1 MNDAAEREPAGE
13 GRPLTPPVEAVSHVP
28 EERLDPRRFRV
39 FGLTWLSY
47 ASYYLTRKNFAL
59 AKTSLQDA
67 YGVSTSQLG
76 TMDSAYSAAYAAGQ
90 FVWGAVADRVG
101 PRRVLGL
108 GMIGTALCSVA
119 FGLSRAFWALLAFWT
134 LNGFLQATGWSSNVK
149 AMAGWFAE
157 AKRGRVMGIWTT
169 NYTVGSF
176 AANPIGGFFMDT
188 LTWQWAFFGP
198 AIPVALAGFA
208 LLFFL
213 PELERPKAGVG
224 AAGAGAGPESGAAA
238 AAAEAEARRA
248 ARNQV
253 LRSPFL
259 WALGVSYFFLKLTR
273 YFFWNWAPFYME
285 RVLHYDRWHA
295 RWVPLAF
302 EVGGVAGATTIGWV
316 SDRYLHG
323 RRMPA
328 AVVSTMLLGG
338 VLWFYGG
345 VAQSGVVAN
354 VIMLTVFGFLLF
366 GPDAIVSATA
376 AQDVGGPAAAAIAA
390 GIINGLGSIGQIA
403 SGPLA
408 PDRSSISDWS
418 GVFRTLGI
426 FTALSAL
433 ILAPFWNRGRRSTA

>member
-1 MNDAAEREPAGE
+1 MSNAARSKAESPEPP
-13 GRPLTPPVEAVSHVP
+13 RTPPIEAVSHVP

-47 ASYYLTRKNFAL
+47 ATYYLTRKNYAL
-59 AKTSLQDA
+59 AKTSLQDS
-67 YGVSTSQLG
+67 YGLTTTQLG
-76 TMDSAYSAAYAAGQ
+76 TIDSAYSTAYAIGQ

-108 GMIGTALCSVA
+108 GMLGTALCSVA
-119 FGLSRAFWALLAFWT
+119 FGFSTAFWSLLVFWT
-134 LNGFLQATGWSSNVK
+134 LNGLMQATGWSANVK
-149 AMAGWFAE
+149 AMAGWFPDAM
-157 AKRGRVMGIWTT
+157 RGRVMGVWTT
-169 NYTVGSF
+169 CYTVGSF
-176 AANPIGGFFMDT
+176 VANPVGGFFMDT
-188 LTWQWAFFGP
+188 FAWQWAFFGP
-198 AIPVALAGFA
+198 ALPVALVGLA

-213 PELERPKAGVG
+213 PELERPR
-224 AAGAGAGPESGAAA
+224 AAGASAAA
-238 AAAEAEARRA
+238 QAASDAEVRRI

-259 WALGVSYFFLKLTR
+259 WALGVAYFFLKLTR

-285 RVLHYDRWHA
+285 KVLHYEKSKA

-302 EVGGVAGATTIGWV
+302 EVGGVAGAAAIGWI
-316 SDRYLHG
+316 SDKYLRG

-328 AVVSTMLLGG
+328 AVVSTLLLGV

-345 VAQSGVVAN
+345 IAESGVVAN
-354 VIMLTVFGFLLF
+354 VIILVVFGFLLF

-408 PDRSSISDWS
+408 PDKSAISDWS

-433 ILAPFWNRGRRSTA
+433 ILMPFWNRGGRRSTA

>member
-1 MNDAAEREPAGE
+1 VSKSAESEAPPPGGEPAARASEKG
-13 GRPLTPPVEAVSHVP
+13 
-28 EERLDPRRFRV
+28 LDPRRFLV

-47 ASYYLTRKNFAL
+47 ASYYLTRKNYAL
-59 AKTSLQDA
+59 AKTSLQDG
-67 YGVSTSQLG
+67 YGVTTGQLG
-76 TMDSAYSAAYAAGQ
+76 TIDSAYSAAYALGQ

-108 GMIGTALCSVA
+108 GMVGTALCSVA
-119 FGLSRAFWALLAFWT
+119 FGLSRAFWALLVFWT
-134 LNGFLQATGWSSNVK
+134 LNGFMQATGWSANVK

-157 AKRGRVMGIWTT
+157 AKRGRVMGVWTT
-169 NYTVGSF
+169 CYTVGSF
-176 AANPIGGFFMDT
+176 VANPVGGFFMDT
-188 LTWQWAFFGP
+188 ITWQWAFFGP
-198 AIPVALAGFA
+198 ALPVAAVGIV
-208 LLFFL
+208 LLLFL
-213 PELERPKAGVG
+213 PELEKPR
-224 AAGAGAGPESGAAA
+224 AAGAAPSAQAAA
-238 AAAEAEARRA
+238 DSEARRA
-248 ARNQV
+248 ARNLV

-259 WALGVSYFFLKLTR
+259 WALGVAYFFLKLTR

-285 RVLHYDRWHA
+285 KVLHYDRVHA

-302 EVGGVAGATTIGWV
+302 EVGGVAGAMTIGWI

-328 AVVSTMLLGG
+328 AVVSTLLLGG
-338 VLWFYGG
+338 LLWFYGG
-345 VAQSGVVAN
+345 VAQSGVVAHV
-354 VIMLTVFGFLLF
+354 VILLAFGFLLF

-408 PDRSSISDWS
+408 PDKSAISDWS

-433 ILAPFWNRGRRSTA
+433 ILAPFWNRGRRASA

>member
-1 MNDAAEREPAGE
+1 MNDAAERDASAG
-13 GRPLTPPVEAVSHVP
+13 PPPTPKVEAVSHLP
-28 EERLDPRRFRV
+28 EEGTDPRRFRV

-47 ASYYLTRKNFAL
+47 ASYYLTRKNYAL
-59 AKTSLQDA
+59 AKTSLQDS
-67 YGVSTSQLG
+67 YGLTTGQLG
-76 TMDSAYSAAYAAGQ
+76 TIDSAYSAAYALGQ
-90 FVWGAVADRVG
+90 FVWGAVSDRVG

-119 FGLSRAFWALLAFWT
+119 FGLSKAFWALLAFWT
-134 LNGFLQATGWSSNVK
+134 LNGLMQATGWSSNVK
-149 AMAGWFAE
+149 AMAGWFAA

-176 AANPIGGFFMDT
+176 VANPIGGFFMSPE
-188 LTWQWAFFGP
+188 LFAWQWAFFGP
-198 AIPVALAGFA
+198 ALPVALVGVL

-213 PELERPKAGVG
+213 PELERPRPLG
-224 AAGAGAGPESGAAA
+224 AASPAQDAAS
-238 AAAEAEARRA
+238 AELRRA
-248 ARNQV
+248 AQRQV
-253 LRSPFL
+253 IRSPFL
-259 WALGVSYFFLKLTR
+259 WALGIAYFFLKLTR

-285 RVLHYDRWHA
+285 KVLHYDRTKA

-302 EVGGVAGATTIGWV
+302 EVGGVAGAAAIGWI
-316 SDRYLHG
+316 SDKYLHG

-328 AVVSTMLLGG
+328 AVVSTLLLGA

-345 VAQSGVVAN
+345 VAQSGVVAH
-354 VIMLTVFGFLLF
+354 VAILVVFGFLLF

-390 GIINGLGSIGQIA
+390 GIINGLGSVGQIA

-408 PDRSSISDWS
+408 PDASAVSDWS

-433 ILAPFWNRGRRSTA
+433 ILAPFWNRGRRAPA

>member
-1 MNDAAEREPAGE
+1 VSKSAESEAPPPGGEPAARASEKG
-13 GRPLTPPVEAVSHVP
+13 
-28 EERLDPRRFRV
+28 LDPRRFLV

-47 ASYYLTRKNFAL
+47 ASYYLTRKNYAL
-59 AKTSLQDA
+59 AKTSLQDGD
-67 YGVSTSQLG
+67 GVTTGQLG
-76 TMDSAYSAAYAAGQ
+76 TIDSAYSAAYALGQ

-108 GMIGTALCSVA
+108 GMVGTALCSVA
-119 FGLSRAFWALLAFWT
+119 FGLSRAFWALLVFWT
-134 LNGFLQATGWSSNVK
+134 LNGFMQATGWSANVK

-157 AKRGRVMGIWTT
+157 AKRGRVMGVWTT
-169 NYTVGSF
+169 CYTVGSF
-176 AANPIGGFFMDT
+176 VANPVGGFFMDT
-188 LTWQWAFFGP
+188 ITWQWAFFGP
-198 AIPVALAGFA
+198 ALPVAAVGIV
-208 LLFFL
+208 LLLFL
-213 PELERPKAGVG
+213 PELEKPR
-224 AAGAGAGPESGAAA
+224 AAGAAPSAQAAA
-238 AAAEAEARRA
+238 DSEARRA
-248 ARNQV
+248 ARNLV

-259 WALGVSYFFLKLTR
+259 WALGVAYFFLKLTR

-285 RVLHYDRWHA
+285 KVLHYDRVHA

-302 EVGGVAGATTIGWV
+302 EVGGVAGAMTIGWI

-328 AVVSTMLLGG
+328 AVVSTLLLGG
-338 VLWFYGG
+338 LLWFYGG
-345 VAQSGVVAN
+345 VAQSGVVAHV
-354 VIMLTVFGFLLF
+354 VILLAFGFLLF

-408 PDRSSISDWS
+408 PDKSAISDWS

-433 ILAPFWNRGRRSTA
+433 ILAPFWNRGRRASA